1 MRLIAHRQLH
11 NPGLY
16 GTVAEGHEFDC
27 SDENVA
33 GQLIQ
38 SGLARKSEP
47 PKILYETKVMTP
59 REVGPAIPFRDV
71 PVPDEKP
78 EAVAAAGY
86 PVLPEPN
93 LSEPG
98 AADSRRRRGRFSIGK
113 K

>member
-16 GTVAEGHEFDC
+16 GTVAEGHDFDC
-27 SDENVA
+27 PDEDVA

-38 SGLARKSEP
+38 SGLARKAEP

-59 REVGPAIPFRDV
+59 PEVGPAVPFRDV
-71 PVPDEKP
+71 PMPDTKP
-78 EAVAAAGY
+78 SGLAATGD

-98 AADSRRRRGRFSIGK
+98 AADRGRRRGRVGIGK

>member
-38 SGLARKSEP
+38 SGLARKAEP

-59 REVGPAIPFRDV
+59 PEVGPVVPFRDV
-71 PVPDEKP
+71 PVPDAKP
-78 EAVAAAGY
+78 EGVAAASD
-86 PVLPEPN
+86 PVLSEAN

-98 AADSRRRRGRFSIGK
+98 AADSRRRQGRFRIDRK
-113 K
+113 